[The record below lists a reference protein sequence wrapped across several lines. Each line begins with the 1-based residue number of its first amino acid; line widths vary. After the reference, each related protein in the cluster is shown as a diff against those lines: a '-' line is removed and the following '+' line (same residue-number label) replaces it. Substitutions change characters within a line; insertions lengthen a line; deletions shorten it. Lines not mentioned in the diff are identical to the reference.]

1 MTNQPCQGGHL
12 EQVRHSVKIS
22 TVDFEKLYVC
32 SLLVTSMQIIFNF
45 NPLGAAG
52 VAGAVV
58 YAALTFLISP
68 KATLLIQLFM
78 PLVMLATYFFILGKP
93 GKILPPSTTNTVV
106 AVSSTIQAR
115 GHERGREVFIYIC
128 CSCS

>member
-1 MTNQPCQGGHL
+1 
-12 EQVRHSVKIS
+12 
-22 TVDFEKLYVC
+22 
-32 SLLVTSMQIIFNF
+32 MQIIFNF

-52 VAGAVV
+52 VAGALV

-68 KATLLIQLFM
+68 TATLLIQLFM

-93 GKILPPSTTNTVV
+93 GKILPPSTKNTAV

-115 GHERGREVFIYIC
+115 RCEGEREVLGLILYI
-128 CSCS
+128 